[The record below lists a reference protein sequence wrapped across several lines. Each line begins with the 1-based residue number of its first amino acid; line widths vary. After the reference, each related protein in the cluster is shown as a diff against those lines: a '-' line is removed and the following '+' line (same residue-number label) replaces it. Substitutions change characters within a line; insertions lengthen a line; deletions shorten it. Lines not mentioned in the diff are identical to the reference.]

1 VVLSASSP
9 ASLSAASTDP
19 LSSGSFRLSSRRSS
33 SSLPA
38 HPPSTPLSQAP
49 AHHWLWRRTA
59 ASPAASTAAAAAPS
73 SAPITSKPS
82 GVNSTEDT
90 KQGKTAKGSQNG
102 PALAAESLPATG
114 QMAASLQ
121 SSPEAGTPSSSAEGG
136 LVDMACIA
144 VRPLES
150 VVHSQPSLAATK
162 LYGEHTLT
170 T

>member
-1 VVLSASSP
+1 M
-9 ASLSAASTDP
+9 
-19 LSSGSFRLSSRRSS
+19 
-33 SSLPA
+33 
-38 HPPSTPLSQAP
+38 
-49 AHHWLWRRTA
+49 
-59 ASPAASTAAAAAPS
+59 
-73 SAPITSKPS
+73 PITSKPS

-90 KQGKTAKGSQNG
+90 KQGKTSKGSQNG